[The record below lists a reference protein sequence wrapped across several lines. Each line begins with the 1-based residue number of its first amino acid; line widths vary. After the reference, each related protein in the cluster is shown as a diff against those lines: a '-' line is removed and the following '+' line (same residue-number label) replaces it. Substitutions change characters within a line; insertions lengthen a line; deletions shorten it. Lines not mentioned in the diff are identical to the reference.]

1 MPLSAGTRIGPYEV
15 SGAIGAGG
23 MGEVYRARDTKL
35 GRDVA
40 LKVLPSVFV
49 LAPDRV
55 ARFRRE
61 AQVLAALNHPNI
73 AGIYGFEDSSTSSG
87 LATIPAL
94 VMEFVD
100 GPTLADRLAQGA
112 LPLEETLPIAR
123 QIVAAIEAAHAQ
135 GIIHRDLKPANVK
148 VRSDGAVKVLD
159 FGLAKALDP
168 AQDSGLSHQ
177 VQGSGLDAQG
187 NLSNSPT
194 ITSPAMTEL
203 GMILGTAAYMSPE
216 QAKGRSVDERADI
229 WAFGCMLFEMLTG
242 RRAFAGDDVSDT
254 LANILKSE
262 PDWSA
267 LPDTTPPPLRRLIR
281 RCLSKDLAARLPDI
295 RVARL
300 EIDDAMSPPDVAAA
314 AAPSTSSTTSARSTS
329 WWPLAALV
337 VTAAALLAAL
347 PIVFSHLRE
356 TPAAVSMV
364 RFSVPPPSG
373 HAFRS
378 DAALAAV
385 SPDGQHLVYCTAPPS
400 APTRLWLYSLATQDA
415 RELPGTERACGGIW
429 SPDSRSIAFVVD
441 DRLKR
446 LDIAGGSVQTLAE
459 VKGAV
464 GGSWNRDFIIIL
476 GSSASGLLRVSAAG
490 GEVVPLTTLDT
501 AKKEA
506 GHILPQFLPDGRRF
520 LFTAVPGNV
529 VKLGSLDSS
538 AQSEVLKV
546 GTHASYAPPGYL
558 LFARQGTLVAQR
570 FDASSATLSGDPVPV
585 AENVRMLGG
594 TWGLFSASQNG
605 TLVHESGDTTA
616 GGRPLWVDR
625 KGQSTPV
632 VPEGLDDA
640 QYPRLSP
647 DGRRLAVIRAGD
659 LWVQDLAGRPPIR
672 LTFDGKE
679 SRHFSPLWTP
689 DGQRIVYETQSPSRL
704 RVLPSDASNA
714 TPTML
719 GPDGHFHPFGW
730 SADGRELVA
739 ARLGPNDIVALSMAS
754 ETATRDVVV
763 TPAEEGTAGLSV
775 SPDGRWVAYAANPT
789 GQTEIWVRPYPGP
802 GAPVRVSPGGGAE
815 PVWARNGRE
824 LFYEDP
830 LKGQLMAVSIQAEP
844 ELRFSAPVAL
854 FTVREFAF
862 SSQPPSYDVAA
873 DGRFLMIRPA
883 GNVAPGTRPL
893 TVVLNWAEELRRA
906 TEGR

>member
-1 MPLSAGTRIGPYEV
+1 MPLPAGTRIGSYEV

-23 MGEVYRARDTKL
+23 MGEVYKARDTKL

-40 LKVLPSVFV
+40 LKVLPPAFA

-61 AQVLAALNHPNI
+61 AQVLAALNHPNV
-73 AGIYGFEDSSTSSG
+73 ASIYGFEEPSTSSG
-87 LATIPAL
+87 QTASSAL
-94 VMEFVD
+94 VMELVD

-123 QIVAAIEAAHAQ
+123 QIVAAMEAAHAQ

-148 VRSDGAVKVLD
+148 VRSDGTVKVLD

-168 AQDSGLSHQ
+168 GQDS
-177 VQGSGLDAQG
+177 QGSGLKAQA

-216 QAKGRSVDERADI
+216 QAKGRAVDQRADI

-242 RRAFAGDDVSDT
+242 QRAFGGDDVSDT
-254 LANILKSE
+254 LASILKSA

-267 LPDTTPPPLRRLIR
+267 LPATTPRSLRRLIR
-281 RCLSKDLAARLPDI
+281 RCLAKDLAARLPDI

-300 EIDDAMSPPDVAAA
+300 EIDDAMSPDVDADT
-314 AAPSTSSTTSARSTS
+314 PSPSSATSARTTS
-329 WWPLAALV
+329 WWPWAALA

-356 TPAAVSMV
+356 TPAPASTV

-378 DAALAAV
+378 PAAFAAV
-385 SPDGQHLVYCTAPPS
+385 SPDGQHVLYCAMPTNP
-400 APTRLWLYSLATQDA
+400 PTRLWLYSLATQDA
-415 RELPGTERACGGIW
+415 RELPGTERACGGFW
-429 SPDSRSIAFVVD
+429 SPDSRSIAFVLD
-441 DRLKR
+441 GRLKR
-446 LDIAGGSVQTLAE
+446 LTVPGGSVQTLAE
-459 VKGAV
+459 VNAIV
-464 GGSWNRDFIIIL
+464 GGSWNRDGIIII
-476 GSSASGLLRVSAAG
+476 GSNKSGLRRVSAAG
-490 GEVVPLTTLDT
+490 GAVVPLTTLDT
-501 AKKEA
+501 AKNEA
-506 GHILPQFLPDGRRF
+506 AHVLPQFLPDGRRF
-520 LFTAVPGNV
+520 LFTVVPGNV

-538 AQSEVLKV
+538 VPSEVLKV
-546 GTHASYAPPGYL
+546 GTHAWYASPGYL

-570 FDASSATLSGDPVPV
+570 FDLSSATVSGDPVPI
-585 AENVRMLGG
+585 AEGVRMFAGN
-594 TWGLFSASQNG
+594 WGLFSASENG
-605 TLVHESGDTTA
+605 ALVYESGDTAA
-616 GGRPLWVDR
+616 GGTPIWVDR

-659 LWVQDLAGRPPIR
+659 LWVQDLTGRPPIR

-679 SRHFSPLWTP
+679 RPHFSPLWTP

-704 RVLPSDASNA
+704 GVLPSDASSA

-719 GPDGHFHPFGW
+719 GPDGHFHPYGW
-730 SADGRELVA
+730 SAGGRELVA
-739 ARLGPNDIVALSMAS
+739 ARLGPDDIVALSMAG
-754 ETATRDVVV
+754 ETARDVVV
-763 TPAEEGTAGLSV
+763 TPAEEGPAGLSL
-775 SPDGRWVAYAANPT
+775 SPDGRWLAYSANPT

-802 GAPVRVSPGGGAE
+802 GAPVRVSPSGGVE

-824 LFYEDP
+824 LFYVDLP
-830 LKGQLMAVSIQAEP
+830 KGQLMAVSIQVEP
-844 ELRFSAPVAL
+844 ELRFSTPVAL
-854 FTVREFAF
+854 FSVREFRF
-862 SSQPPSYDVAA
+862 SQPPTYDVAA
-873 DGRFLMIRPA
+873 DGRFLMIRQA

-906 TEGR
+906 AEGR

>member
-1 MPLSAGTRIGPYEV
+1 
-15 SGAIGAGG
+15 
-23 MGEVYRARDTKL
+23 
-35 GRDVA
+35 
-40 LKVLPSVFV
+40 
-49 LAPDRV
+49 
-55 ARFRRE
+55 
-61 AQVLAALNHPNI
+61 
-73 AGIYGFEDSSTSSG
+73 
-87 LATIPAL
+87 
-94 VMEFVD
+94 
-100 GPTLADRLAQGA
+100 
-112 LPLEETLPIAR
+112 
-123 QIVAAIEAAHAQ
+123 
-135 GIIHRDLKPANVK
+135 
-148 VRSDGAVKVLD
+148 VLD

-168 AQDSGLSHQ
+168 SQDSGLE
-177 VQGSGLDAQG
+177 AQAH
-187 NLSNSPT
+187 LSNSPT

-203 GMILGTAAYMSPE
+203 GVILGTAAYMSPE

-242 RRAFAGDDVSDT
+242 QRAFAGDDVSDT

-267 LPDTTPPPLRRLIR
+267 LPDTTPPSLRRLIR

-300 EIDDAMSPPDVAAA
+300 EIDDAMSSDVDAA
-314 AAPSTSSTTSARSTS
+314 AAPSTSSTTNARPTS
-329 WWPLAALV
+329 WWPLAALAL
-337 VTAAALLAAL
+337 TAAALLAAL

-356 TPAAVSMV
+356 TPAPVSMV

-378 DAALAAV
+378 DAAFAAV
-385 SPDGQHLVYCTAPPS
+385 SPHGLHILYCAVASKP
-400 APTRLWLYSLATQDA
+400 PTRLWLYSLATQDA
-415 RELPGTERACGGIW
+415 RELPGTERASGGIW

-441 DRLKR
+441 GRLKR
-446 LDIAGGSVQTLAE
+446 LDIAGGSIQTLAE
-459 VKGAV
+459 IKEAL
-464 GGSWNRDFIIIL
+464 GGSWNRDGIIIL
-476 GSSASGLLRVSAAG
+476 GSSNSGLLRVSAAG

-506 GHILPQFLPDGRRF
+506 AHILPQFLPDGRRF
-520 LFTAVPGNV
+520 LFTVLPANV

-546 GTHASYAPPGYL
+546 GTHAWYASPCYL

-570 FDASSATLSGDPVPV
+570 FDASSAIVSGDPVPV
-585 AENVRMLGG
+585 AEGVRMFAG
-594 TWGLFSASQNG
+594 TWGLFSTSENG
-605 TLVHESGDTTA
+605 TLVHETGDTAA
-616 GGRPLWVDR
+616 GGRPIWVDR

-632 VPEGLDDA
+632 APEGFDDA

-647 DGRRLAVIRAGD
+647 DGRRLALIRAGD

-672 LTFDGKE
+672 LTFDGKD

-704 RVLPSDASNA
+704 RVLPSDASSA
-714 TPTML
+714 TPTMF
-719 GPDGHFHPFGW
+719 GPDGHFHPHGW
-730 SADGRELVA
+730 SADRRELVA
-739 ARLGPNDIVALSMAS
+739 ARLGSDARARTPNDIVALSMVGD
-754 ETATRDVVV
+754 TAPRDVVV
-763 TPAEEGTAGLSV
+763 TPAEEGMEGLSV
-775 SPDGRWVAYAANPT
+775 SPDGRWLAYAANPT

-824 LFYEDP
+824 LFYVDSPKE
-830 LKGQLMAVSIQAEP
+830 QLMAVSIQAEP

-854 FTVREFAF
+854 FDVREFAF

-873 DGRFLMIRPA
+873 DGRFLMIKPA
-883 GNVAPGTRPL
+883 GNLAPGKRPL

-906 TEGR
+906 SGGR

>member
-1 MPLSAGTRIGPYEV
+1 MPLPAGTCIGPYEV

-23 MGEVYRARDTKL
+23 MGEVYRARDTNL

-40 LKVLPSVFV
+40 LKVLPPAFALV
-49 LAPDRV
+49 PDRV

-73 AGIYGFEDSSTSSG
+73 AGIYGFEELSTSSG
-87 LATIPAL
+87 QAPISAL
-94 VMEFVD
+94 VMELVD
-100 GPTLADRLAQGA
+100 GPTLADRLAHGA
-112 LPLEETLPIAR
+112 LPLEEILPIAR

-148 VRSDGAVKVLD
+148 VRSDGTAKVLD

-168 AQDSGLSHQ
+168 SQDSGLK
-177 VQGSGLDAQG
+177 AQAH
-187 NLSNSPT
+187 LSNSPT

-203 GMILGTAAYMSPE
+203 GVILGTAAYMSPE
-216 QAKGRSVDERADI
+216 QAKGRSVDKRADI

-242 RRAFAGDDVSDT
+242 QRAFAGDDVSDT

-262 PDWSA
+262 LDWSA
-267 LPDTTPPPLRRLIR
+267 LPDTTPPSLRRLIR
-281 RCLSKDLAARLPDI
+281 RCLSRDLAARLPDI

-300 EIDDAMSPPDVAAA
+300 EIDDAMSPHAD
-314 AAPSTSSTTSARSTS
+314 AAPSSTTSARSTS
-329 WWPLAALV
+329 WWPLAALAV
-337 VTAAALLAAL
+337 AAAALLAAL

-356 TPAAVSMV
+356 TPAPVSTV

-373 HAFRS
+373 HAFNS
-378 DAALAAV
+378 EAAFAAV
-385 SPDGQHLVYCTAPPS
+385 SPDGQQVLYCAVPSNPP
-400 APTRLWLYSLATQDA
+400 AQLWLYSLATQDA

-429 SPDSRSIAFVVD
+429 SPDSRSVAFMVD
-441 DRLKR
+441 GRLKR

-459 VKGAV
+459 VRVSV
-464 GGSWNRDFIIIL
+464 GGSWNRDGIIIL
-476 GSSASGLLRVSAAG
+476 GSNSSGLLRVSAAG

-501 AKKEA
+501 AKKEFA
-506 GHILPQFLPDGRRF
+506 HILPQFLPDGRRF
-520 LFTAVPGNV
+520 LFTVLPGNV

-546 GTHASYAPPGYL
+546 GTHAWYASPGYL

-570 FDASSATLSGDPVPV
+570 FDASSATVSGDPVPI
-585 AENVRMLGG
+585 AEGVRMFAG
-594 TWGLFSASQNG
+594 TWGLFSTSENG
-605 TLVHESGDTTA
+605 TLVYEIGDTAA
-616 GGRPLWVDR
+616 GGTPIWVDR

-632 VPEGLDDA
+632 VSEGLDDA

-659 LWVQDLAGRPPIR
+659 VWVQDLAGRPPIR

-704 RVLPSDASNA
+704 RVLPSDASSA
-714 TPTML
+714 TPTMF
-719 GPDGHFHPFGW
+719 GPEGHFHPHGW

-739 ARLGPNDIVALSMAS
+739 ARLGSDARARTPNDIVALSMAD
-754 ETATRDVVV
+754 ETAPRDVVV
-763 TPAEEGTAGLSV
+763 TPAEEGGAGVSV
-775 SPDGRWVAYAANPT
+775 SPDARWISYAANPT

-824 LFYEDP
+824 LFYVDP
-830 LKGQLMAVSIQAEP
+830 TKGQLMAVSIQAEP

-854 FTVREFAF
+854 FNVREFAF

-873 DGRFLMIRPA
+873 DGRFLLIRPA
-883 GNVAPGTRPL
+883 GKVAPGTRPL

-906 TEGR
+906 TGGR

>member
-1 MPLSAGTRIGPYEV
+1 MPLPAGTRIGPYEV
-15 SGAIGAGG
+15 SAAIGAGG

-40 LKVLPSVFV
+40 LKVLPPAFAV
-49 LAPDRV
+49 APDRV

-73 AGIYGFEDSSTSSG
+73 AGIYGFEEASTTSG
-87 LATIPAL
+87 QAAMSAL
-94 VMEFVD
+94 VMELVD

-112 LPLEETLPIAR
+112 LPLEDILPIAR

-148 VRSDGAVKVLD
+148 VRSDNTVKVLD

-168 AQDSGLSHQ
+168 AQDSGLSRQ
-177 VQGSGLDAQG
+177 ARGAGLEAQA

-242 RRAFAGDDVSDT
+242 QRAFAGDDVSDT

-267 LPDTTPPPLRRLIR
+267 LPDTTPPSLRRLIR

-300 EIDDAMSPPDVAAA
+300 EIDDAMSPDVDAG
-314 AAPSTSSTTSARSTS
+314 AAPSTLSTTSARSTP
-329 WWPLAALV
+329 WWPLAALAV
-337 VTAAALLAAL
+337 AAAALLAAL

-356 TPAAVSMV
+356 TPAPVSTV

-378 DAALAAV
+378 DAAFAAV
-385 SPDGQHLVYCTAPPS
+385 SPHGQHILYCAVASRP
-400 APTRLWLYSLATQDA
+400 PTRLWLYSLATQEA

-429 SPDSRSIAFVVD
+429 SPDSRSTAFLVD
-441 DRLKR
+441 ERLKR
-446 LDIAGGSVQTLAE
+446 LDIAGGSVQPLAE
-459 VKGAV
+459 VKVSV
-464 GGSWNRDFIIIL
+464 GGSWNRDGIIIL
-476 GSSASGLLRVSAAG
+476 GSNSSGLLRVSAAG
-490 GEVVPLTTLDT
+490 GDVVPLTTLDT
-501 AKKEA
+501 AKKELA
-506 GHILPQFLPDGRRF
+506 HILPQFLPDGRRF
-520 LFTAVPGNV
+520 LFTVLPGNV

-546 GTHASYAPPGYL
+546 GTHAWYASPGYL

-570 FDASSATLSGDPVPV
+570 FDASSATVSGDRVPI
-585 AENVRMLGG
+585 AEGVRMFSG
-594 TWGLFSASQNG
+594 TWGLFSTSENG
-605 TLVHESGDTTA
+605 TLVYESGDTAASGT
-616 GGRPLWVDR
+616 PIWVDR

-640 QYPRLSP
+640 QCPRLSP

-659 LWVQDLAGRPPIR
+659 LWVLDLAGRPPIR
-672 LTFDGKE
+672 LTFDGRE
-679 SRHFSPLWTP
+679 SPHFSPLWTR
-689 DGQRIVYETQSPSRL
+689 DGQRIVYETRSPSRL
-704 RVLPSDASNA
+704 RVLPSDASSA

-719 GPDGHFHPFGW
+719 GPDGHFHPYGW
-730 SADGRELVA
+730 SADGGELVA
-739 ARLGPNDIVALSMAS
+739 ARLGPNDIVALSMAG
-754 ETATRDVVV
+754 ETAPRDVVV
-763 TPAEEGTAGLSV
+763 TPVEEGTEGLSV

-815 PVWARNGRE
+815 PVWARSGRE
-824 LFYEDP
+824 LFYVDMP
-830 LKGQLMAVSIQAEP
+830 RGSSWPCPYRRSRSCGFLLPSRSSMCVSSRSLLNHRPTMSRPMAVS
-844 ELRFSAPVAL
+844 S
-854 FTVREFAF
+854 
-862 SSQPPSYDVAA
+862 
-873 DGRFLMIRPA
+873 
-883 GNVAPGTRPL
+883 
-893 TVVLNWAEELRRA
+893 
-906 TEGR
+906 

>member
-1 MPLSAGTRIGPYEV
+1 MPLPAGTRIGPFEV

-23 MGEVYRARDTKL
+23 MGEVYCARDTKL

-40 LKVLPSVFV
+40 LKVLPPAFA

-55 ARFRRE
+55 DRFRRE

-73 AGIYGFEDSSTSSG
+73 AGIYGFEDLSTGPGQAGIS
-87 LATIPAL
+87 AL
-94 VMEFVD
+94 VMELVD

-112 LPLEETLPIAR
+112 LPLDETLPIAR

-148 VRSDGAVKVLD
+148 VRSDGTVKVLD
-159 FGLAKALDP
+159 FGLAKALNP
-168 AQDSGLSHQ
+168 ARDSGLSRRAQ
-177 VQGSGLDAQG
+177 ASGLEVRA
-187 NLSNSPT
+187 NLSDSPT

-203 GMILGTAAYMSPE
+203 GIILGTAAYMSPE
-216 QAKGRSVDERADI
+216 QAKGRAVDERADI

-242 RRAFAGDDVSDT
+242 QRAFAGDDVSDT

-262 PDWSA
+262 PDRSA
-267 LPDTTPPPLRRLIR
+267 LPDTTPPSLRRLIR
-281 RCLSKDLAARLPDI
+281 RCLAKDLAARLPDI

-300 EIDDAMSPPDVAAA
+300 EIDDAVSPVDAD
-314 AAPSTSSTTSARSTS
+314 AAPPTTSRPRSTS
-329 WWPLAALV
+329 WRPLAALGMA
-337 VTAAALLAAL
+337 AAALLAAL
-347 PIVFSHLRE
+347 PIVISHFRE
-356 TPAAVSMV
+356 TPVPVSTV
-364 RFSVPPPSG
+364 RFSVPPPSS

-378 DAALAAV
+378 DAAFAGV
-385 SPDGQHLVYCTAPPS
+385 SPDGQHIVYCAEPS
-400 APTRLWLYSLATQDA
+400 KPPTRLWLYSLVTQDA

-429 SPDSRSIAFVVD
+429 SPDGRSIAFVVD
-441 DRLKR
+441 GRLKR
-446 LDIAGGSVQTLAE
+446 LDIAGSSVQTLAE
-459 VKGAV
+459 VKLAV
-464 GGSWNRDFIIIL
+464 GGSWNRDGTIIL
-476 GSSASGLLRVSAAG
+476 GSITSGLLRVSAAG

-546 GTHASYAPPGYL
+546 GTHAWYASPGYL

-570 FDASSATLSGDPVPV
+570 FDASSAAVSGDPVPL
-585 AENVRMLGG
+585 AEGVRMLMG
-594 TWGLFSASQNG
+594 TYGLFSTSENG
-605 TLVHESGDTTA
+605 TLVHENSDTTA
-616 GGRPLWVDR
+616 GGTPIWVDR
-625 KGQSTPV
+625 KGQSTPI

-679 SRHFSPLWTP
+679 SRHFSPLWTR

-704 RVLPSDASNA
+704 RVLPSDASSA

-719 GPDGHFHPFGW
+719 GPDGHFHPHGW

-739 ARLGPNDIVALSMAS
+739 ARIGPNDIVALSMAG
-754 ETATRDVVV
+754 ETAPRDVVV
-763 TPAEEGTAGLSV
+763 TPSEEGTGGLSV
-775 SPDGRWVAYAANPT
+775 SQDGRWVAYAANPT

-824 LFYEDP
+824 LFYVDSP
-830 LKGQLMAVSIQAEP
+830 IGRLMTVSIQAEP
-844 ELRFSAPVAL
+844 ELQFSAPVAL
-854 FTVREFAF
+854 FNVREFAF
-862 SSQPPSYDVAA
+862 ASQPPSYDVAA
-873 DGRFLMIRPA
+873 DGRFVMIRPA
-883 GNVAPGTRPL
+883 GNVAPGKRPL

-906 TEGR
+906 TRGQ